1 MLNRQLLRSGT
12 AVGALIREA
21 QNAESTADF
30 IYKLAISQKEC
41 DETCYWLEILYKTD
55 MINDQEFKEL
65 NGESTSLL
73 RMIRSSIITSK
84 NKRKPNL

>member
-1 MLNRQLLRSGT
+1 MNRQLLRSGT

-30 IYKLAISQKEC
+30 IHKLAISQKEC

-55 MINDQEFKEL
+55 MINEQQFKEL
-65 NGESTSLL
+65 HYESTSLL
-73 RMIRSSIITSK
+73 RMIRSSIITTK
-84 NKRKPNL
+84 NKRKLNS